1 MLMLTFAT
9 PRLFQLMFVS
19 SCCCFSI
26 PFQNTVVDTVQSM
39 CILVYMS
46 QSCHLFPDGT
56 SYLTN
61 ACTRVFHFHCIL
73 DPWDPGLFLLL
84 ISGHFQSTVCL
95 FGNVVPKQ
103 LVDGCPWNEL
113 EFFFLHCWLRFLM
126 CTLWHYE
133 LFLTWSV
140 ANVFCSFACL
150 WVIFV
155 MNIYVSCTDL
165 LWQGVDWWPLFP
177 QKAHCTTSTAS
188 MLKQVPGDEAYF
200 VLFVCKQFKIVEH
213 FVDSRAMSDIK

>member
-1 MLMLTFAT
+1 ML
-9 PRLFQLMFVS
+9 LFQHSFPKDCCWHCTVHVHTCIHVS
-19 SCCCFSI
+19 IMSPLSWRYF
-26 PFQNTVVDTVQSM
+26 
-39 CILVYMS
+39 ILDKCM
-46 QSCHLFPDGT
+46 QW
-56 SYLTN
+56 
-61 ACTRVFHFHCIL
+61 CTRVFHFHCIL